1 MFKKQPFDYLL
12 HFAKL
17 ASEAHLLIF
26 FIETDYH
33 LKAENYENNHI
44 EQCARR
50 CHQSQRT
57 VWGCAQT

>member
-26 FIETDYH
+26 LLQLI
-33 LKAENYENNHI
+33 I
-44 EQCARR
+44 I
-50 CHQSQRT
+50 
-57 VWGCAQT
+57 